1 MMNLFMIFDP
11 ISNFMTNWMSMLFM
25 FMMPLNYWFNLS
37 RWNLLWII
45 FNTKMYNELTNFYL
59 NKKIFFINLLTFIFF
74 CNFISIFPYIFP
86 STSHLLFISL
96 SAPLWLSFMIWGWF
110 NNMNH
115 MFLHLVP
122 KETPFML
129 IPMMIYIEFLS
140 NLARPLSLMIRLS
153 ANMTTGHLL
162 ILLMNKSNLNKMI
175 LFIFF
180 QLLLLV
186 LEFMVNF
193 IQSYIFSMLTYMY
206 SKEIE

>member
-74 CNFISIFPYIFP
+74 CNFISIFPYIFS

-96 SAPLWLSFMIWGWF
+96 SIPLWMSFMIWGWF

-180 QLLLLV
+180 QLLLLM